1 MHVAKNGRLLHV
13 WGYLFSFSP
22 FSFSCVVFFFFYFY
36 IIVCRWSEM
45 IHAFFYYSFHLK
57 LLLLVVAY
65 LTLRLFLFSL
75 RRMFFLHRIAHIFT
89 CIAFICKCFVLS
101 YSCWLLASLSLS
113 RLHTA
118 EVDYPLYSA
127 IVDGVWA
134 FAVCLAICWCLFS
147 VCAGFL
153 VFLLFRYYLSSL
165 YFDVLFFSSPS
176 NVCIPIWNIS
186 SALGCC
192 HCI

>member
-1 MHVAKNGRLLHV
+1 
-13 WGYLFSFSP
+13 
-22 FSFSCVVFFFFYFY
+22 
-36 IIVCRWSEM
+36 M

-113 RLHTA
+113 LGYTQLRLIILFIQLLLMVFEHLPFA
-118 EVDYPLYSA
+118 LLFV
-127 IVDGVWA
+127 GVCSRC
-134 FAVCLAICWCLFS
+134 V
-147 VCAGFL
+147 L

-176 NVCIPIWNIS
+176 NVCIPI
-186 SALGCC
+186 
-192 HCI
+192 

>member
-1 MHVAKNGRLLHV
+1 
-13 WGYLFSFSP
+13 
-22 FSFSCVVFFFFYFY
+22 
-36 IIVCRWSEM
+36 M

-75 RRMFFLHRIAHIFT
+75 RRMFFLHRIAHIST

-113 RLHTA
+113 LGYTQLRLIILFIQLLLMVFEHLPFA
-118 EVDYPLYSA
+118 LLFV
-127 IVDGVWA
+127 GVCSRC
-134 FAVCLAICWCLFS
+134 V
-147 VCAGFL
+147 L

-176 NVCIPIWNIS
+176 NVCIPI
-186 SALGCC
+186 
-192 HCI
+192 